1 MSIKIERLNHEF
13 QEVISE
19 IIYKEVK
26 NPDLKFVTITGCEI
40 TNDLSFCKVYFTVLG
55 KDKSETLKGI
65 IKGLNNAASFILG
78 EISKRIEIRHTPE
91 LRFVFDESIEYGEK
105 IEKIISDI
113 NKEEKE
119 AK

>member
-55 KDKSETLKGI
+55 KDKSETLKG
-65 IKGLNNAASFILG
+65 LNNAASFIRG